1 VRHCD
6 RHIKREG
13 LGGRGM
19 VVDTK
24 ELENIGI
31 LNAH

>member
-1 VRHCD
+1 VID
-6 RHIKREG
+6 IYREWDEG
-13 LGGRGM
+13 KGRM

-31 LNAH
+31 SKAH

>member
-1 VRHCD
+1 LRHCD
-6 RHIKREG
+6 RHRERDEEK
-13 LGGRGM
+13 GRM

-31 LNAH
+31 SKAH